1 MDTIHDLGG
10 REGFGPVRWQ
20 DDDDAVP
27 FHHEW
32 QARTWAMCMYMFRQ
46 FSQEQRGWTL
56 DWSRHVLERI
66 PPAHYLRMNYF
77 EKWAHHLIAILIDDG
92 VASVE
97 EFVEGRPHLKLS
109 PVPPNPLTVGADP
122 AAPRYRVGYRV
133 VTRRTTAAMH
143 SRLPAYTRGHI
154 GTVDVWHGPENFA
167 DASARGELRK
177 EHLYTV
183 RFDAAELWP
192 ETGGRPF
199 NVCAD
204 LWESYLEP
212 A

>member
-1 MDTIHDLGG
+1 
-10 REGFGPVRWQ
+10 
-20 DDDDAVP
+20 
-27 FHHEW
+27 
-32 QARTWAMCMYMFRQ
+32 
-46 FSQEQRGWTL
+46 
-56 DWSRHVLERI
+56 
-66 PPAHYLRMNYF
+66 
-77 EKWAHHLIAILIDDG
+77 
-92 VASVE
+92 
-97 EFVEGRPHLKLS
+97 
-109 PVPPNPLTVGADP
+109 
-122 AAPRYRVGYRV
+122 
-133 VTRRTTAAMH
+133 MH